1 MTRTVVTSRFRD
13 SRWRYADDSQQLSF
27 GKPVHRICFPIPQ
40 TRILLLGYYI
50 RGPYLRQ
57 DRHSR
62 RRLAPER
69 KPE

>member
-40 TRILLLGYYI
+40 TTLVW
-50 RGPYLRQ
+50 GPYNKDPTIRVLY
-57 DRHSR
+57 
-62 RRLAPER
+62 
-69 KPE
+69 